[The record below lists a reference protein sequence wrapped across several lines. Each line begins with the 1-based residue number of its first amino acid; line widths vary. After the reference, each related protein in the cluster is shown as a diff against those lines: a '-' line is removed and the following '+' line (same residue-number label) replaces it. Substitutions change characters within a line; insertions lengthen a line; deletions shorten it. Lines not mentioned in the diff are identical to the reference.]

1 MEERLQ
7 KILARAGFS
16 SRRGAEELIR
26 QGKVTIDGQVV
37 TEMGVRVD
45 PDLHRIECNGLPV
58 NQEEEKV
65 YIMLNKPTG
74 YLSTLSDPQ
83 GRPIVTDLLEDVSA
97 RVFPVGRLDFD
108 TEGMLLLSND
118 GELSQQILHP
128 SFEINKT
135 YIATVSGNPSRKKLA
150 ELERG
155 IELEGR
161 RTWPA
166 RIKVLSAGPK
176 KTTIEIIIHEG
187 RKRQVRKMFA
197 AIGHRVVALER
208 VAYGG
213 LRLGDLPRGRYR
225 FLTRKDLAQIFSE
238 KNPLYMR

>member
-7 KILARAGFS
+7 KILSRAGIS

-26 QGKVTIDGQVV
+26 QGKVAIDGRVV
-37 TEMGVRVD
+37 TDMGVRVD
-45 PDLHRIECNGLPV
+45 PALHRIECNGSPV
-58 NQEEEKV
+58 IQEEEKV
-65 YIMLNKPTG
+65 YLLLNKPTG

-83 GRPIVTDLLEDVSA
+83 GRPIVTDLLKGVSA
-97 RVFPVGRLDFD
+97 RVFPVGRLDYD
-108 TEGMLLLSND
+108 TEGALILTND
-118 GELSQQILHP
+118 GEFAQQILHP

-135 YIATVSGNPSRKKLA
+135 YVATLNGNPDRQKLA

-166 RIKVLSAGPK
+166 RIKVISSDSR
-176 KTTIEIIIHEG
+176 KTVVEIIIHEG

-213 LRLGDLPRGRYR
+213 LRLGDLPCGKYR
-225 FLTRKDLAQIFSE
+225 FLSQKDLGRIFSG
-238 KNPLYMR
+238 KNPLYMG

>member
-7 KILARAGFS
+7 KIIARAGFS

-26 QGKVTIDGQVV
+26 QGKVAIDGKVV
-37 TEMGVRVD
+37 TEMGLQVD
-45 PDLHRIECNGLPV
+45 PALHRIECNGSLV
-58 NQEEEKV
+58 TQEEKKV
-65 YIMLNKPTG
+65 YILLNKPTG

-83 GRPIVTDLLEDVSA
+83 GRPIVTDLIDGVPA

-108 TEGMLLLSND
+108 TEGALILSND
-118 GELSQQILHP
+118 GEFSQQVLHP

-135 YIATVSGNPSRKKLA
+135 YVAVVSGNPDRKKIA
-150 ELERG
+150 ALENG

-166 RIKVLSAGPK
+166 RIKVISASSRQSTLK
-176 KTTIEIIIHEG
+176 IVIHEG

-197 AIGHRVVALER
+197 AVGHRVLALER

-213 LRLGDLPRGRYR
+213 LELGDLPRGRYR
-225 FLTRKDLAQIFSE
+225 FLSRKDLDLIFSG
-238 KNPLYMR
+238 KNPLYRD

>member
-7 KILARAGFS
+7 KILAQAGIC

-26 QGKVTIDGQVV
+26 QGKVAIDGRVV
-37 TEMGVRVD
+37 TEMGVKVD
-45 PDLHRIECNGLPV
+45 PALHRIECNGDLV
-58 NQEEEKV
+58 SGEEEKV
-65 YIMLNKPTG
+65 YLLLNKPTG

-83 GRPIVTDLLEDVSA
+83 GRPIVTDLLKGVSA

-108 TEGMLLLSND
+108 TEGALLLTND
-118 GELSQQILHP
+118 GEISQQILHP
-128 SFEINKT
+128 SYEVNKT
-135 YIATVSGNPSRKKLA
+135 YLATVAGNPDRKKLSS
-150 ELERG
+150 LEKG

-166 RIKVLSAGPK
+166 RIRVLTASSRR
-176 KTTIEIIIHEG
+176 TTIEIIIHEG

-197 AIGHRVVALER
+197 AIGHRVLALQR

-213 LRLGDLPRGRYR
+213 LGLGDLPRGRYR
-225 FLTRKDLAQIFSE
+225 FLDRNDLDRIFSG
-238 KNPLYMR
+238 KNPLYSG

>member
-26 QGKVTIDGQVV
+26 QGNVTIDGKVV
-37 TEMGVRVD
+37 TEMGMRVD
-45 PDLHRIECNGLPV
+45 PALHRIECNGSPV
-58 NQEEEKV
+58 TQEEEKV
-65 YIMLNKPTG
+65 YILLNKPTG

-83 GRPIVTDLLEDVSA
+83 GRPIVTDLIDGVTA
-97 RVFPVGRLDFD
+97 RIFPVGRLDYD
-108 TEGMLLLSND
+108 TEGALLLTND
-118 GELSQQILHP
+118 GELSQQLQHP
-128 SFEINKT
+128 SFEVNKT
-135 YIATVSGNPSRKKLA
+135 YVATVRGNPDGKKIA
-150 ELERG
+150 ELEKG

-166 RIKVLSAGPK
+166 RIKVLSAGSK
-176 KTTIEIIIHEG
+176 QTTLEIIIHEG

-197 AIGHRVVALER
+197 AIGHRVLSLER

-213 LRLGDLPRGRYR
+213 LELGELPRGRYR
-225 FLTRKDLAQIFSE
+225 FLTQKDLGRIFSG
-238 KNPLYMR
+238 KNPLYRG